1 VKLGVLAS
9 AGNLPA
15 RLRALWDLYR
25 WRVRQHPAQELMGG
39 VGIAVGVAL
48 FFGVLLANVGVTGS
62 SAQLFR
68 QIVGS
73 AQYALSAR
81 SSEGY
86 DENLIAKV
94 RQLPGV
100 QIAAP
105 ILRETAIVVGP
116 KGRKQ
121 IEMIGVTPAIV
132 TLEGEA
138 TRNLGAGAQL
148 LAGGVGIPE
157 QLAHEIGVRA
167 GSPLTILSKGASSTV
182 LLRAA
187 LGSQTIGAVASS
199 PVAVGLLA
207 TIQRLSGLPERVS
220 AILVRPTPGAQ
231 RQVRAELEK
240 VGGAYLD
247 VTPADDE
254 VGLLRE
260 AAKPSDQSTSLFAA
274 IGAMVGFLL
283 ALNAVMITTPERRR
297 FTAEMRTLG
306 FTRRHILAIL
316 VYQAAIL
323 GVAGSLVG
331 IGVGYVLFQTV
342 FHSTPGFLASAFLI
356 GSQHAFPL
364 TLMFVA
370 LACGVCAALAAS
382 IPCIF
387 DLRSDVAD
395 AVLREPGEAGQQV
408 TRTMMV
414 RLALTGVAL
423 TAVISLAVA
432 LLPGLTI
439 VGGVTL
445 AISTLCFVPIALGG
459 ALWLLVKVGDS
470 VHGSALPLTTAE
482 LTATATRS
490 VALTCIVALAV
501 YGSVAVG
508 GARHDLLSGLNQA
521 IVQEWSVAD
530 AWVTPD
536 ENIFDADSF
545 RAGDSLRKLAAVPA
559 VASVHAYQAGFLDLD
574 KRRLWIRARPA
585 NSSALILSSQLVEG
599 NMTIATARLRQG
611 GWATVSRGFANEH
624 HLAVDDNFELPT
636 PSGTVRFGVAA
647 ITTNIGWPSGTI
659 TINTND
665 YRRHWLIADPTTLA
679 IDFKP
684 GVSDRQGA
692 RAVAVALRSHTAL
705 RVQTSAQRI
714 AEVERIV
721 SEGLRTLGQI
731 ATLLLTAAAL
741 AVASALSAA
750 IWQRRAYLAS
760 LKAQGFDRLQLWRAI
775 ILEAA
780 VLTLIGGT
788 DGVVFGVYGHALAS
802 RWLKQSAGFPT
813 QFSLAEIQVLVTL
826 ALVVGIALLVI
837 MLPGFSAVQVP
848 ARESFQEQA

>member
-1 VKLGVLAS
+1 MRPRVLPAAKS
-9 AGNLPA
+9 LCA
-15 RLRALWDLYR
+15 RLRALWDLYV

-39 VGIAVGVAL
+39 VGIAIGVAL

-68 QIVGS
+68 QIAGS
-73 AQYALSAR
+73 ARYELSAR
-81 SSEGY
+81 SAEGY
-86 DENLIAKV
+86 DENLTATV

-100 QIAAP
+100 QIASP

-116 KGRKQ
+116 KGREP
-121 IEMIGVTPAIV
+121 IELIGVTPTIV
-132 TLEGEA
+132 ALEGEA
-138 TRNLGAGAQL
+138 TRNLGAGDQL
-148 LAGGVGIPE
+148 LAGGIGMPE

-167 GSPLTILSKGASSTV
+167 GYPLTVFAKGATNTV

-187 LGSQTIGAVASS
+187 LGSQTIGAVAGS
-199 PVAVGLLA
+199 PVAVGLLP
-207 TIQRLSGLPERVS
+207 TVQRLSGLPNRVT
-220 AILVRPTPGAQ
+220 AILVRPAPGKD
-231 RQVRAELEK
+231 RLVRGELEK
-240 VGGAYLD
+240 VGGGLLD
-247 VTPADDE
+247 VTPADNE
-254 VGLLRE
+254 VRLLRE

-283 ALNAVMITTPERRR
+283 ALNSVLITTPERRR

-306 FTRRHILAIL
+306 FARRYILVILAF
-316 VYQAAIL
+316 QATIL

-331 IGVGYVLFQTV
+331 IGAGYVLFQTV

-356 GSQHAFPL
+356 DSQHAFQLPL
-364 TLMFVA
+364 VFVA

-382 IPCIF
+382 IPCIL
-387 DLRSDVAD
+387 DLHSDVAD
-395 AVLREPGEAGQQV
+395 AVLREPGEAGQRV
-408 TRTMMV
+408 TPAIMV
-414 RLALTGVAL
+414 RLALAGVAL
-423 TAVISLAVA
+423 TALISLAVA
-432 LLPGLTI
+432 LAPGLTV

-445 AISTLCFVPIALGG
+445 AISALCFVPIALGG
-459 ALWLLVKVGDS
+459 ALWLLVKVGEN
-470 VHGSALPLTTAE
+470 VPGSALPLTAAE
-482 LTATATRS
+482 LSATATRS

-508 GARHDLLSGLNQA
+508 GARHDLLRGLDRA

-545 RAGDSLRKLAAVPA
+545 RPGNSLRELAAVPA
-559 VASVHAYQAGFLDLD
+559 VASVHAYQAGFLDLG
-574 KRRLWIRARPA
+574 KHRLWIRARPS
-585 NSSALILSSQLVEG
+585 NSAGLILSSQLIEG
-599 NMTIATARLRQG
+599 NIATAAARLRQG
-611 GWATVSRGFANEH
+611 GWATVSSGFASEH
-624 HLAVDDNFELPT
+624 HLGVGGSFELPT
-636 PSGTVRFGVAA
+636 PSGTARFGVAA

-665 YRRHWLIADPTTLA
+665 YRRHWLTGDPTTLA

-684 GVSDRQGA
+684 GVSDERGA
-692 RAVAVALRSHTAL
+692 LAVAAALRSHTAL
-705 RVQTSAQRI
+705 RVQTSGERI

-721 SEGLRTLGQI
+721 SDGLRTLGQI
-731 ATLLLTAAAL
+731 ATLLLVAAAL

-780 VLTLIGGT
+780 VLTLIGGV
-788 DGVVFGVYGHALAS
+788 DGTAFGVYGHALAS

-813 QFSLAEIQVLVTL
+813 QFSLAELQVLATL
-826 ALVVGIALLVI
+826 ALVIGIALLVI

-848 ARESFQEQA
+848 ARESFQE

>member
-1 VKLGVLAS
+1 MRFPVPSVVR
-9 AGNLPA
+9 NFFA
-15 RLRALWDLYR
+15 RLWALWDLYM
-25 WRVRQHPAQELMGG
+25 WRIRQHPAQELMGG
-39 VGIAVGVAL
+39 VGIAVGTAL
-48 FFGVLLANVGVTGS
+48 FFGVLLANVGITGS
-62 SAQLFR
+62 SAQLFH
-68 QIVGS
+68 QITGS
-73 AQYALSAR
+73 ARYALSAR
-81 SSEGY
+81 TAEGY
-86 DENLIAKV
+86 DENLTARV

-116 KGRKQ
+116 KGRAP
-121 IEMIGVTPAIV
+121 IELIGVTPALV

-148 LAGGVGIPE
+148 LAGGIGLPE
-157 QLAHEIGVRA
+157 QLAHEVGARA
-167 GSPLTILSKGASSTV
+167 GNSVTILAKGASNTV

-187 LGSQTIGAVASS
+187 LGSQTIGAVADS

-207 TIQRLSGLPERVS
+207 TVQRLGGLPGRVTS
-220 AILVRPTPGAQ
+220 ILVRPVSGAETK
-231 RQVRAELEK
+231 VREELEK
-240 VGGAYLD
+240 VAGAQLD
-247 VTPADDE
+247 VTPADNE
-254 VGLLRE
+254 IRLLRE

-283 ALNAVMITTPERRR
+283 ALNAVLLTTPERRR

-306 FTRRHILAIL
+306 FTRRYILAIL
-316 VYQAAIL
+316 TFQAIIL
-323 GVAGSLVG
+323 GIAGSLVG

-356 GSQHAFPL
+356 GSQHTFQIPL
-364 TLMFVA
+364 VFAA
-370 LACGVCAALAAS
+370 LACGVLAAITAS
-382 IPCIF
+382 TPCMV

-408 TRTMMV
+408 TSRIMV
-414 RLALTGVAL
+414 RLALIGVAL

-432 LLPGLTI
+432 IFPALT
-439 VGGVTL
+439 VLGGVTL
-445 AISTLCFVPIALGG
+445 ALSTLCFVPIALGG
-459 ALWLLVKVGDS
+459 ALWLLTRVSDN

-508 GARHDLLSGLNQA
+508 GARHDLLSGLDQA
-521 IVQEWSVAD
+521 IVQEWSAAD

-545 RAGDSLRKLAAVPA
+545 RAGNALRLLAAVPA
-559 VASVHAYQAGFLDLD
+559 VADVHSYQAGFLDLG
-574 KRRLWIRARPA
+574 KHRLWIRARPTDNPA
-585 NSSALILSSQLVEG
+585 MILSHQLVRG
-599 NMTIATARLRQG
+599 NIVTATARLRSG
-611 GWATVSRGFANEH
+611 GWATVSDGFAGEH
-624 HLAVDDNFELPT
+624 HLSVGDSFELPT
-636 PSGTVRFGVAA
+636 PSGRARFGVAG

-665 YRRHWLIADPTTLA
+665 YQHYWHITDPTTLA
-679 IDFKP
+679 IDFKR
-684 GVSDRQGA
+684 GVNDEQGE
-692 RAVAVALRSHTAL
+692 RAVARALRSHTAL
-705 RVQTSAQRI
+705 RVQTSAERI

-721 SEGLRTLGQI
+721 SDGLRTLGQI
-731 ATLLLTAAAL
+731 STLLLIAAAL

-760 LKAQGFDRLQLWRAI
+760 LKAQGFDRLQLWWAI
-775 ILEAA
+775 VLEAA
-780 VLTLIGGT
+780 VLTLIGGL
-788 DGVVFGVYGHALAS
+788 DGTVFGIYGHALAS

-813 QFSLAEIQVLVTL
+813 QFSLAELQVLATL
-826 ALVVGIALLVI
+826 ALVIGIALLVI

-848 ARESFQEQA
+848 ARESFQE